1 MPKTKTLINLGS
13 HIADPLN
20 AFIKDARWRV
30 MGYTIDRVTYK
41 SNGDVHVLL
50 GKQLLEPE
58 PNELL
63 SEHYNVLEVEIE
75 KYANT
80 TETPK
85 A

>member
-1 MPKTKTLINLGS
+1 
-13 HIADPLN
+13 
-20 AFIKDARWRV
+20 

-50 GKQLLEPE
+50 GRQLLDPE

-75 KYANT
+75 KYANA

>member
-1 MPKTKTLINLGS
+1 
-13 HIADPLN
+13 
-20 AFIKDARWRV
+20 

-50 GKQLLEPE
+50 GRQLLDPE